1 MDTTESLPPPM
12 SGSVANAKAA
22 NAKADSGQE
31 PNAPPK
37 AKRRF
42 SKAVLVVNIALC
54 WGAVFYSIHQGQAGA
69 VVASALALIG
79 TLYAGYV
86 GVGHLDMRQ
95 AVRFAINNRQET
107 YTPPMG
113 GPIQELPDGNL

>member
-1 MDTTESLPPPM
+1 M
-12 SGSVANAKAA
+12 SGSGANAKAA
-22 NAKADSGQE
+22 NAKVDSGQAGSWPG

-37 AKRRF
+37 ATRRF

-54 WGAVFYSIHQGQAGA
+54 WGAVFYSIHQGQAAA
-69 VVASALALIG
+69 VAASALALIG

-113 GPIQELPDGNL
+113 GPIQELPDGNI